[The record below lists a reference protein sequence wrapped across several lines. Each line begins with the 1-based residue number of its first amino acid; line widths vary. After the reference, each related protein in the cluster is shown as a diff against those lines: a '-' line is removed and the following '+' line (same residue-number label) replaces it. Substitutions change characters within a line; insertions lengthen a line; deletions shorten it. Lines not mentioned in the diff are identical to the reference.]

1 VSREDRG
8 GVATVTAAA
17 RHLRSRRST
26 APTPLRMRKAS
37 ALRPVAPKRRTTRPL
52 QKRYRSASPVDPPA
66 EAVGP
71 IRSGI
76 SARPDVATGAHAPP
90 REHGTTTRPRRKSH
104 HGDGC
109 PEALRSMLHDRGRRE
124 RATRTSGRLPGHRRV
139 RSTRAEASAETAH
152 QLPDG
157 CPVSESAEPSPAE
170 ASSNPAPTNPGRG
183 ARSAPNA
190 SPPAAEAEE
199 DVTSSKSRTGCPFSA
214 KRFAARGRSRRRR
227 HIQRIPD
234 GVPGRRHATPSA
246 AETEKDATSMAAS
259 GRVPGRHPRSNLRSR
274 SRRGRHAN
282 GFRTVPGHHPARP
295 LRPKPKKTSREQVPD
310 VSPIPL
316 PQLAVAANSHSTRR
330 RYRTAS
336 RSRTRSRSPEYAH
349 ARPPDTSACR
359 AATRDRSGG
368 SASHPAH
375 LEIHFHH
382 AAMRTSAS
390 RAAMVSPP
398 RREPLYSD
406 GSSGKS
412 RNRSDRRATV
422 ARAEAPGRAAAIRSG
437 RGVARAEAPVA
448 H

>member
-199 DVTSSKSRTGCPFSA
+199 DVTSSESRTGCLVVATPHPPQP
-214 KRFAARGRSRRRR
+214 KPRRMPRAW
-227 HIQRIPD
+227 QLPD
-234 GVPGRRHATPSA
+234 GCPVVTHAPTSA
-246 AETEKDATSMAAS
+246 AEAEEAVTRTAS
-259 GRVPGRHPRSNLRSR
+259 GRCPVITPLGLSDRSR
-274 SRRGRHAN
+274 KRRHGSK
-282 GFRTVPGHHPARP
+282 FRTCP
-295 LRPKPKKTSREQVPD
+295 
-310 VSPIPL
+310 
-316 PQLAVAANSHSTRR
+316 
-330 RYRTAS
+330 
-336 RSRTRSRSPEYAH
+336 RSRSPSS
-349 ARPPDTSACR
+349 RSQRT
-359 AATRDRSGG
+359 ATRRDVDTGRRRG
-368 SASHPAH
+368 
-375 LEIHFHH
+375 H
-382 AAMRTSAS
+382 A
-390 RAAMVSPP
+390 P
-398 RREPLYSD
+398 E
-406 GSSGKS
+406 
-412 RNRSDRRATV
+412 
-422 ARAEAPGRAAAIRSG
+422 AEAPNTLTLDHPTP
-437 RGVARAEAPVA
+437 ARAVQLPATEAVGVHRIQPTWKSTSIMRP
-448 H
+448 